1 MFFGLFGPTFAETTH
16 ALYGSIVAEARR
28 PAFYI
33 DHAVPDTTTGR
44 FDMMVLVTALV
55 LRRLRDEPKP
65 APGTRVRRGAKAT
78 DPHEL
83 GHQLLDLFFTEM
95 DRALR
100 ETGVGDVSVGKR
112 IKKLAAAYNGRA
124 IAYDAALDAGDDEA
138 LAAALARNLLA
149 GLDDR
154 SAAPALAVWVR
165 AAADVLSTLPVGDVL
180 AGRIPWPAPA
190 AASSRTTP

>member
-28 PAFYI
+28 PVFYR
-33 DHAVPDTTTGR
+33 DLAVPDTITGR
-44 FDMMVLVTALV
+44 FDMLVLVTALV
-55 LRRLRDEPKP
+55 LRRLRDAPKP
-65 APGTRVRRGAKAT
+65 APGTRVRRGAGAT

-83 GHQLLDLFFTEM
+83 GHQLLDFFFTEM

-124 IAYDAALDAGDDEA
+124 LAYDAALDAGDDEA

-154 SAAPALAVWVR
+154 STAPALAAWVR
-165 AAADVLSTLPVGDVL
+165 AAADVLATVPVGDVV
-180 AGRIPWPAPA
+180 AGRIPWPADA
-190 AASSRTTP
+190 APSPRITP